1 MWNRPR
7 NAEPTEEIPHTPVCA
22 TATLLLLG
30 LIPLLSG
37 TARAQALVKVTPL
50 GSHPGELCARD
61 RAFLFEDPTGLRI
74 LYDPGFMLD
83 ESDAR
88 LGDVHVIL
96 LSHAHSDH
104 IGTRRDRGGTCAAP
118 TMGPANPNSNVAS
131 IAALKN
137 AVLMTATEATTFLAL
152 KVQAIRGSATPVCAT
167 AGLDDETT
175 VPNSSPCTAALGVGG
190 VRTVRRAGA
199 AASVRITGVQ
209 ATHPSNIPA
218 DLFDAPGL
226 TSGTTAYAGLAQGF
240 VIRFTNGLTAY
251 LTGDTGIFGDMGQV
265 ISKFYHPNLMVINI
279 GPGGN
284 GPTALGPDDAVNIIQ
299 QLVRPATVLPSH
311 VGEQATSGGVVRS
324 NTRTE
329 WFVRYARPFAEVV
342 LPVSDVTLS
351 FDGEGRC
358 VGCPR

>member
-1 MWNRPR
+1 MSNRLRDIKRTRRIQGPSR
-7 NAEPTEEIPHTPVCA
+7 CA

-30 LIPLLSG
+30 SFVLGG
-37 TARAQALVKVTPL
+37 TARAQGLVKVTPL
-50 GSHPGELCARD
+50 GSHAGELCARD

-74 LYDPGFMLD
+74 LYDPGFMVD

-88 LGDVHVIL
+88 LGEVHVIL

-104 IGTRRDRGGTCAAP
+104 IGTRRDRGGTCAAA
-118 TMGPANPNSNVAS
+118 T

-152 KVQAIRGSATPVCAT
+152 KVQASRGAATPVCAT
-167 AGLDDETT
+167 VGLDDETT

-199 AASVRITGVQ
+199 PASVRITGVQ

-218 DLFDAPGL
+218 ELFDAPGL
-226 TSGTTAYAGLAQGF
+226 TAGTTAYAGLAQGF
-240 VIRFTNGLTAY
+240 VIRFTNGLIAY
-251 LTGDTGIFGDMGQV
+251 LTGDTGVFGDMNQV

-284 GPTALGPDDAVNIIQ
+284 GPTALGVDDAVNIVQ

-342 LPVSDVTLS
+342 LPVSDVTLT

-358 VGCPR
+358 IGCAR